1 MAVARTNLR
10 GVAPDYV
17 NPGACLARTNTVLC
31 SQNPLDLFVTVFYC
45 MLDPATGALRYANGG
60 HNPPYLRRANGSVE
74 ALSGAGG
81 LVLGAMPDVEFPEHQ
96 IQLRDGD
103 LLVLYTD
110 GVTEAFNPADEA
122 YGTERLIDEIRAHG
136 AGTAAGL
143 LERICHSVTAFAG
156 AAPQSDDI
164 TLIALSWN
172 RTAAGALR

>member
-1 MAVARTNLR
+1 
-10 GVAPDYV
+10 
-17 NPGACLARTNTVLC
+17 
-31 SQNPLDLFVTVFYC
+31 
-45 MLDPATGALRYANGG
+45 
-60 HNPPYLRRANGSVE
+60 
-74 ALSGAGG
+74 
-81 LVLGAMPDVEFPEHQ
+81 MPDVEFPEHQ

-143 LERICHSVTAFAG
+143 LERICHSVTVFAG

-172 RTAAGALR
+172 RTAAGALQ